1 MNINIYD
8 ARRSSAG
15 TLDAA
20 VAGCERDGLFDPD
33 PADER
38 HLMWLDS
45 RKLRGI
51 PSIGKGV
58 SGHPTDSFIP
68 GSEEHLEAMGF

>member
-20 VAGCERDGLFDPD
+20 VAGCERDGLFT
-33 PADER
+33 ADVDEAP
-38 HLMWLDS
+38 LMWIDY
-45 RKLRGI
+45 RKLRGL
-51 PSIGKGV
+51 PAIGKGV
-58 SGHPTDSFIP
+58 SGHPTDSFVP
-68 GSEEHLEAMGF
+68 GSDEHLDYLS